1 MTELIYTTDSYI
13 TELEANV
20 VEIREEGVILDKT
33 IAYPQGGGQPSDKA
47 KFILD
52 GNEIPITKIRKVGSE
67 VLHTIDGTVNMGD
80 KLILRIDWDYRL
92 KLIRH
97 HTALHVLSAIVWDKY
112 KAKVTGGTIYH
123 NKARLDFDMMEFNR
137 EIAQNIIDDVNEVLK
152 TDHKVEV
159 SFITREELESHPEL
173 IRTKVSLIPES
184 VKTIR
189 LVKIGDIDIQ
199 ADGGLHV
206 RSTREIGTMGLQSVS
221 NKGKGRKRI
230 IIELSD

>member
-1 MTELIYTTDSYI
+1 MTELIYTTDSYL
-13 TELEANV
+13 TEIEATV
-20 VEIREEGVILDKT
+20 VEIRDDGIILDKT

-52 GNEIPITKIRKVGSE
+52 GEEIIITKIRKIGAE
-67 VLHTIDGTVNMGD
+67 VLHTIDGTVNVGD
-80 KLILRIDWDYRL
+80 TLTVKIDWEYRF

-123 NKARLDFDMMEFNR
+123 NKARLDFDMIEFNKD
-137 EIAQNIIDDVNEVLK
+137 IAQKIIDDVNEILK
-152 TDHKVEV
+152 TDHMVEV
-159 SFITREELESHPEL
+159 SFITREELKNNPEL

-184 VKTIR
+184 VKMIR
-189 LVKIGDIDIQ
+189 LVKIGDIDLQ

-206 RSTREIGTMGLQSVS
+206 RSTKEIGTMGLQSIS

-230 IIELSD
+230 NIELYD